1 MEKRDNTYQDDMD
14 KYFIAEY
21 GEVIEGKRDFQE
33 FLTDW
38 GYTEEELNDY
48 LDSRPELLNSDDM
61 VDDPIPEDLDMPD
74 LSMPEDGK
82 FKEMSADEA
91 EKVFSML
98 PIGGIGSLAKKGGGM
113 LSKFLND
120 TFASKGLKA
129 SQKAKRGSTGEVV
142 KGTSRKLKDS
152 NLRPSIPTKTAD
164 RYKSMADKVKGDRAT
179 KAVAGTT
186 AAAIVGGA
194 IDRGLSGNR
203 GPDGSLQ
210 EAPITDKK
218 VVGEFDNEANNRA
231 MVKQMNDPDG
241 FLQRQMRK
249 KSTSGKTEQF
259 GQEDGRIVKEAPETM
274 GNQYGY
280 HKREGQ
286 NFWTVNND
294 DPYWDS
300 HEMGTGD
307 AWSDAEVK
315 KAPAKE
321 LDWSSWFN

>member
-1 MEKRDNTYQDDMD
+1 MV
-14 KYFIAEY
+14 A
-21 GEVIEGKRDFQE
+21 
-33 FLTDW
+33 
-38 GYTEEELNDY
+38 
-48 LDSRPELLNSDDM
+48 DSSTWL
-61 VDDPIPEDLDMPD
+61 
-74 LSMPEDGK
+74 
-82 FKEMSADEA
+82 A
-91 EKVFSML
+91 EKA
-98 PIGGIGSLAKKGGGM
+98 GIPPEAALAMAGVVGKNPKNIKKGGGM

-274 GNQYGY
+274 GNQFGY
-280 HKREGQ
+280 HKQEGQ

-294 DPYWDS
+294 DPYWDT

-307 AWSDAEVK
+307 AWSDAELK